1 MAKKP
6 TPAINPVTPKA
17 AAPKIAARGAG
28 PDTAAKATSAS
39 PMSTPVR
46 NSAVPKPQAAGPK
59 PAITPEQIAKKAYE
73 IWQSGTGGSEH
84 DNWVRAERE
93 LRGL

>member
-6 TPAINPVTPKA
+6 APSAPKA
-17 AAPKIAARGAG
+17 AAPRTPSRAPIPA
-28 PDTAAKATSAS
+28 PVAAKAA
-39 PMSTPVR
+39 TPVR
-46 NSAVPKPQAAGPK
+46 NSAVPPKAAAPK
-59 PAITPEQIAKKAYE
+59 VITQEMISKRAYE

-93 LRGL
+93 LRGA

>member
-6 TPAINPVTPKA
+6 TPASKA
-17 AAPKIAARGAG
+17 PAPKTPARSTTNA
-28 PDTAAKATSAS
+28 PAAKAAS
-39 PMSTPVR
+39 PAPVSTPVR
-46 NSAVPKPQAAGPK
+46 NSAVPKPQAAAAKAAPTFE
-59 PAITPEQIAKKAYE
+59 AISKRAYE

-93 LRGL
+93 LRGS